1 MESSVT
7 AENARQA
14 ITLFRNAVN
23 LIRLLQ
29 RSAIPRWSDGLT
41 AWFSDER
48 PPDGRDETPFY
59 NDAEL
64 ERYREARGWLKRSI
78 ELNPYFPDAYLL
90 LGNAFAEIDGDF
102 NTMLAYYDKA
112 LALDPDND
120 EFHNARMA
128 HYLTTGRLNLALDDL
143 LHLERLQSGYAESM
157 REHYENAVEC
167 GEQGHAP
174 KGASRAVWQRLS
186 LSRVLG
192 DVRRS
197 AIEL

>member
-7 AENARQA
+7 AEKARQA

-41 AWFSDER
+41 TWFSDER
-48 PPDGRDETPFY
+48 PPDDRDETPFY
-59 NDAEL
+59 NDKEL

-102 NTMLAYYDKA
+102 ETMLAYYDKA
-112 LALDPDND
+112 LDLDPGND

-128 HYLTTGRLNLALDDL
+128 HYLATGRLNLALDDL

-167 GEQGHAP
+167 GEQ
-174 KGASRAVWQRLS
+174 
-186 LSRVLG
+186 
-192 DVRRS
+192 
-197 AIEL
+197 